1 MQWLYVHVYTIYG
14 SELLLEKHA
23 NIEKQNFFFLWTI
36 DKNIGKNKDVSEHM
50 YNHTEITSVR
60 HYFER
65 TNERNTYIYNFW

>member
-1 MQWLYVHVYTIYG
+1 MQWLYVNVYTIYG
-14 SELLLEKHA
+14 SKLVLEKNA
-23 NIEKQNFFFLWTI
+23 NIEKQIFLWTF
-36 DKNIGKNKDVSEHM
+36 DKNIWKNKDVIEHM